1 MAARQISRLFAART
15 PRLAGILDHRETNTT
30 LVYFIYSYS
39 GVARILKFC
48 RPIAERAS
56 KVRAACARAPLAG
69 PGACSPGEIFENCVF
84 EIARN
89 TLKLYNL
96 APCQC

>member
-1 MAARQISRLFAART
+1 MYFLVKGYWGCAAGWGRIF
-15 PRLAGILDHRETNTT
+15 TT
-30 LVYFIYSYS
+30 EFNIMGS

>member
-1 MAARQISRLFAART
+1 METGL
-15 PRLAGILDHRETNTT
+15 LASLTQEPINSSG
-30 LVYFIYSYS
+30 VS

-48 RPIAERAS
+48 RPIAERAP
-56 KVRAACARAPLAG
+56 KVQAACARAPLAG